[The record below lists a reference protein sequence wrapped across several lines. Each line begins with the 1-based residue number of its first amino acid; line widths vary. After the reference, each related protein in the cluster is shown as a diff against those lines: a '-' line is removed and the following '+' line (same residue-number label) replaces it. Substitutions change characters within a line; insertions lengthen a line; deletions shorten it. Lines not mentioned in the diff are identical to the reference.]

1 MCWRGCGSRPAA
13 VPGAVSGCA
22 LSSRVGCSPQ
32 PALCACARERRPAAS
47 RVAGKAV
54 WGPGGFVSD
63 PASSTQT
70 FTGFL
75 PLTLASSR
83 IANSAAVEN
92 QAMLLC
98 PRGTTINAAS
108 SGPMADPVLPPTWN
122 SDWANSDWAD
132 PCNPPEAM
140 RATPGSVR
148 GKQRRTNAD
157 ECRGKQN
164 RRMSANASLLSYF
177 LRLGAGAGSA
187 DAMTWTRTDS
197 GAC

>member
-1 MCWRGCGSRPAA
+1 
-13 VPGAVSGCA
+13 
-22 LSSRVGCSPQ
+22 
-32 PALCACARERRPAAS
+32 
-47 RVAGKAV
+47 
-54 WGPGGFVSD
+54 
-63 PASSTQT
+63 
-70 FTGFL
+70 
-75 PLTLASSR
+75 
-83 IANSAAVEN
+83 
-92 QAMLLC
+92 MLLC

-122 SDWANSDWAD
+122 SDGRTAIGRTPATRRRL
-132 PCNPPEAM
+132 CVPPAM
-140 RATPGSVR
+140 SLR
-148 GKQRRTNAD
+148 GNHCLTNAD